1 MRRLY
6 AAFGIYCAGFCAAFN
21 RSAEMGVGNLKVV
34 LVGHGFRVAQPCS
47 RYVDRVGS
55 KNSTERTWELRR
67 GSEHGRLAPV

>member
-6 AAFGIYCAGFCAAFN
+6 AAFGIDCAGFCAAFN

-47 RYVDRVGS
+47 RYVDPVGS
-55 KNSTERTWELRR
+55 KN
-67 GSEHGRLAPV
+67 